1 MLNRTRKAFT
11 LLELIVVVVVL
22 GILALIAVPTFRS
35 VIDSSAQSV
44 AEQSAGTIARNANAI
59 AAFDGG
65 ATTGNGVTSHLGIA
79 QGEYTG
85 SGVTVTVGTST
96 NVVHVLVA
104 SGGST
109 GEACV
114 TLTGTPA
121 IAGIV
126 DADNITGAS
135 ALEIAAPL
143 TIDADAV
150 CA

>member
-1 MLNRTRKAFT
+1 MRNRARKAFT

-65 ATTGNGVTSHLGIA
+65 TTTITHLTTA
-79 QGEYTG
+79 QNEYTG
-85 SGVTVTVGTST
+85 SGVGFTAFGITAY
-96 NVVHVLVA
+96 NVVVT

-109 GEACV
+109 GVACV
-114 TLTGTPA
+114 SIASGTA
-121 IAGIV
+121 V
-126 DADNITGAS
+126 VT
-135 ALEIAAPL
+135 
-143 TIDADAV
+143 DAV

>member
-65 ATTGNGVTSHLGIA
+65 PTTITHLTTA
-79 QGEYTG
+79 QNEYTG

-135 ALEIAAPL
+135 ALEIAAPA

>member
-1 MLNRTRKAFT
+1 MRNRARKAFT

-65 ATTGNGVTSHLGIA
+65 ATTITHLTTA